1 MRRLALLLL
10 ALSLCVAGPHPARAE
25 GGFDADSHLFGDLGG
40 SRLWLQEKGVTVNVQ
55 EISELVAVP
64 SGGLRR
70 GAVYEGLT
78 LASLMFDTEKL
89 GMWKGG
95 TLFISALQIH
105 GRGPSR
111 NLVGNL
117 QTVSTIE
124 ASRTTRLSG
133 LYYEQSLLDDHLSIR
148 AGQFAADEEFLTNQ
162 YSAKFANAS
171 FGFPSLPAI
180 DLPSG
185 GPAYPLPTPGVRIKL
200 KPTSAF
206 TVLAAVFNGDPAGP
220 GAGDPQERNADGA
233 RFRTHDGT
241 IGFVEA
247 QYTTDPSE
255 GDPAPLASTYR
266 IGAWL
271 HSQSFPDQRV
281 DSNGVSLVSANSTG
295 SGKRHQGNYSVYA
308 SVDQRLWSPSDDKDL
323 KRGIGAFAR
332 VMGSPADRNLVDFA
346 ASAGMI
352 WIGALADRPDDTIG
366 IGVNYLHVSRQAQG
380 LDADMNRLDAAGIPI
395 RSSETAVELNYLAQF
410 GWLQV
415 QPTLQYIVRPGG
427 GVLNPNGSRKVLHN
441 ALVLGLRGI
450 VTF

>member
-1 MRRLALLLL
+1 MRRLSWIML
-10 ALSLCVAGPHPARAE
+10 AVMLWAFSLSAARAE
-25 GGFDADSHLFGDLGG
+25 GGFDADGHLFGDLGG
-40 SRLWLQEKGVTVNVQ
+40 SRLWLQEKGVTVNLQ

-70 GAVYEGLT
+70 GSVYEGLT
-78 LASLMFDTEKL
+78 LASVMFDTEKL
-89 GMWKGG
+89 GLWQGG

-124 ASRTTRLSG
+124 ASRATRLSG
-133 LYYEQSLLDDHLSIR
+133 LYYEQSLLDDQISVR

-162 YSAKFANAS
+162 YSAKFVNAA
-171 FGFPSLPAI
+171 FGFPALPAV

-220 GAGDPQERNADGA
+220 GNGDPQERNADGA

-271 HSQSFPDQRV
+271 HSQSFADQRV
-281 DSNGVSLVSANSTG
+281 DANGVSLASPASTG
-295 SGKRHQGNYSVYA
+295 AGKRHRGNYSLYA
-308 SVDQRLWSPSDDKDL
+308 SLDQRLWSDPHDKDL

-332 VMGSPADRNLVDFA
+332 VMGSPGDRNLVDFA

-352 WIGALADRPDDTIG
+352 WIGALEDRPEDVIG
-366 IGVNYLHVSRQAQG
+366 FGVNYLHVSQQAQG
-380 LDADMNRLDAAGIPI
+380 LDADMNRDGAGIPI
-395 RSSETAVELNYLAQF
+395 RSSETALELNYLAQF
-410 GWLQV
+410 GWLQL
-415 QPTLQYIVRPGG
+415 QPSAQYIVRPGG
-427 GVLNPNGSRKVLHN
+427 GVLNPNGSRRVLHN